1 MKMRV
6 SMWKMGTF
14 GAALVLL
21 GAAGCNA
28 GEEGVGDA
36 CMPNLEFGST
46 FGGFT
51 KDDNNVETR
60 SFQCATRVCLINK
73 FQGRVSCPAGSDA
86 KQPEYYRAGYDAI
99 TLAEAGDSTAAYK
112 LLQAYGGQIPKE
124 LDAPTAEEE
133 KLNKDARAKLAAAV
147 DQTVA
152 ELAAVGLTANKND
165 PASLE
170 AALLSAVQEGSWRL
184 CQVPGTDGRKLDHW
198 VRQTVLPQ
206 FQQRAPAASV
216 YCSCRCADA
225 KNQQPETGNFC
236 ECPSGFACQ
245 AMFNADPNTAD
256 ELEGY
261 YCVRDGQQE
270 VVGGVL
276 CNEEGADCTNNGQYL

>member
-1 MKMRV
+1 
-6 SMWKMGTF
+6 MWKVGTL

-21 GAAGCNA
+21 GAAGCDA

-73 FQGRVSCPAGSDA
+73 FQGRVSCPKGSDA
-86 KQPEYYRAGYDAI
+86 KQPEYYRAGYD
-99 TLAEAGDSTAAYK
+99 TVELANDDATGKRLEAYV
-112 LLQAYGGQIPKE
+112 LLQAYGGQVPKL

-133 KLNKDARAKLAAAV
+133 KANAEARARLATATTK
-147 DQTVA
+147 TVE
-152 ELAAVGLTANKND
+152 ELAAVGLTANKSD
-165 PASLE
+165 PVALE
-170 AALLSAVQEGSWRL
+170 AALLTAVQNGSWRL
-184 CQVPGTDGRKLDHW
+184 CQVPGTDGQKLDHW
-198 VRQTVLPQ
+198 VRQTVVPQ

-225 KNQQPETGNFC
+225 NNGQPETGNFC

-245 AMFNADPNTAD
+245 PMFNADPNTAD

-276 CNEEGADCTNNGQYL
+276 CSEDGADCTNNGQYL